1 MEDYKNKLDEYL
13 IILRVT
19 AGCGN
24 RVQWQI
30 DSAYMELLNA
40 HNKLTDNEK
49 IANPIPKRE
58 ICRNDGNSGINT
70 GLSMVA
76 QQEGCVIQ

>member
-1 MEDYKNKLDEYL
+1 
-13 IILRVT
+13 
-19 AGCGN
+19 
-24 RVQWQI
+24 
-30 DSAYMELLNA
+30 MELLNA
-40 HNKLTDNEK
+40 YDKLTDDEK

-58 ICRNDGNSGINT
+58 IYRNDGTDGIST